1 MLDLLPKKIEEYC
14 VENSS
19 KTSSHLQKIAR
30 QSYLRT
36 NQGHMISGALQG
48 AFIAQLVQLASAKRV
63 LEIGTFTGYTAVA
76 IAEVLGEQGMLTTV
90 EINPEN
96 HHIAHQFI
104 QESSFSH
111 KVNLLLGDAKKIV
124 GELEDDWDIILIDAA
139 KKDNEFYYE
148 LLLPKMKVGAF
159 FLLDN
164 VLWKGKVTDEV
175 LDKKTEEIHKFN
187 QRLATDSRVQVTLLP
202 IRDGITIIRKL

>member
-1 MLDLLPKKIEEYC
+1 MLDLLPKNIEDYCVKNSSETSEHLRKIE
-14 VENSS
+14 
-19 KTSSHLQKIAR
+19 R

-76 IAEVLGEQGMLTTV
+76 IAEVLSEGALLTTV

-96 HHIAHQFI
+96 HFIAQEFI
-104 QESSFSH
+104 GESSHRH
-111 KVNLLLGDAKKIV
+111 KVRALLGDAREIV
-124 GELEDDWDIILIDAA
+124 GDIEEDWDIVLIDAA
-139 KKDNEFYYE
+139 KKDNEFYYD
-148 LLLPKMKVGAF
+148 LLLPKLRPGAL

-164 VLWKGKVTDEV
+164 VLWKGKVVEEV
-175 LDKKTEEIHKFN
+175 QDKKTEQIHLFN
-187 QRLATDSRVQVTLLP
+187 QRLAADKRVQVTILP
-202 IRDGITIIRKL
+202 IRDGITLIRKL